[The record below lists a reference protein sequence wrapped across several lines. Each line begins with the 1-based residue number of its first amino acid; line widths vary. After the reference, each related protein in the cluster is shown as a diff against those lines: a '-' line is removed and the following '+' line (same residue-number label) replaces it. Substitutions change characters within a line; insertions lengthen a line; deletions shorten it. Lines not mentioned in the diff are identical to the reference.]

1 MSDAAERETEI
12 DIPPALTPNEWANI
26 TKLTADALRRYV
38 DLSQEVGRP
47 HAAIAILN
55 DELHD
60 EDPRKLARE
69 HVALLRSVAE
79 HFATTIPELRSGAS
93 DTTVAEVAALSEQ
106 YSQLL
111 ELADVIESYLPPDR
125 ALTNPDRQ

>member
-1 MSDAAERETEI
+1 MSAAGGQEAES
-12 DIPPALTPNEWANI
+12 DIPPALTPNEWANVA
-26 TKLTADALRRYV
+26 KLAADALRRYV

-60 EDPRKLARE
+60 EDPRKLTRE
-69 HVALLRSVAE
+69 TAAAIRRAAEMIGAPSMLRY
-79 HFATTIPELRSGAS
+79 FAGAS
-93 DTTVAEVAALSEQ
+93 DTAPTVAAVTAQGEL

-111 ELADVIESYLPPDR
+111 ELADVIESYLAPRD
-125 ALTNPDRQ
+125 TNVR

>member
-60 EDPRKLARE
+60 EDPRKLTRA
-69 HVALLRSVAE
+69 HVALLRRAAE
-79 HFATTIPELRSGAS
+79 LIGRPSALRQFAAPS
-93 DTTVAEVAALSEQ
+93 DAAPTVAAVVAQGEF

-111 ELADVIESYLPPDR
+111 ELADVIESYLP
-125 ALTNPDRQ
+125 LKV